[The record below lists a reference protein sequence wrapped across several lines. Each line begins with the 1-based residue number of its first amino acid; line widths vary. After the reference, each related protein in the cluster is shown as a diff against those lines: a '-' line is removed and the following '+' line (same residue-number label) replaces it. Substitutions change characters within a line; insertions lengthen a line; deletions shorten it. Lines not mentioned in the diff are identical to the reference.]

1 MFTTSLQGGCYYVLH
16 VMFYTWETRDLEKLS
31 KMPKVTELAG
41 GEVRI
46 DPASFEITFHA
57 LFTTTC
63 I

>member
-1 MFTTSLQGGCYYVLH
+1 MFITSLQGGCYYVLH
-16 VMFYTWETRDLEKLS
+16 VTFYMWETRGLEKLS
-31 KMPKVTELAG
+31 KTPEVTELVG
-41 GEVRI
+41 GGVRI